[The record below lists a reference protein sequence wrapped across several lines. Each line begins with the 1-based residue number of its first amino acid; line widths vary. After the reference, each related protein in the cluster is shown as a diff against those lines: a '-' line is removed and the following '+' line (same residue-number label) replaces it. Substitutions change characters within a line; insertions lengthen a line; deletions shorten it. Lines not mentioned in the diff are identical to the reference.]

1 MLYQSKIEDVRIL
14 LKRDAILKLSP
25 SHVKYAR
32 TRGPHCNKF
41 IIRFMT
47 DPLYI
52 RSKSA
57 INLITNNNQ
66 YKRLLYN
73 QF

>member
-47 DPLYI
+47 DLPRKYRGSVVNMEGLG
-52 RSKSA
+52 SA
-57 INLITNNNQ
+57 SPHHDHN
-66 YKRLLYN
+66 
-73 QF
+73 